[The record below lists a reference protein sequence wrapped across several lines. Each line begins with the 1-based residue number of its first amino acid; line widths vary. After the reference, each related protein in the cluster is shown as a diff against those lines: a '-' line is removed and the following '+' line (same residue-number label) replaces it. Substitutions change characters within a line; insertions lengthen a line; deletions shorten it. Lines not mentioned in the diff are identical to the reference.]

1 MKKLIQI
8 KNTGW
13 AFINSFRA
21 IAFVCLLCSASY
33 VVNAQETKFVE
44 REVTFKTEDG
54 WVIHGVLTTPPAL
67 QPGEKIAGAV
77 LVPSPHH
84 DRDIYGHNGYP
95 SIREVLCLLY
105 TSDAADERSSV
116 DLGG

>member
-54 WVIHGVLTTPPAL
+54 WVIHGVLTTPPTL
-67 QPGEKIAGAV
+67 QPGDSTNRRAWVRVSG
-77 LVPSPHH
+77 
-84 DRDIYGHNGYP
+84 G
-95 SIREVLCLLY
+95 SICV
-105 TSDAADERSSV
+105 
-116 DLGG
+116 G